1 MSMGLIMGK
10 RLAALAAAAV
20 AALVELATPA
30 AQAQLR
36 VDITEGLSRPMP
48 IAVPGFGTPLAAPTA
63 AGPTDAL
70 GRQVAQ
76 VIAANLAST
85 GLFAPV
91 ADASQTAYPQ
101 ALAPD
106 YVRWR
111 ALAAQALVTGFVQVQ
126 PDGSLTV
133 GCYLYDTFAE
143 QELVR
148 EGFVVEPGQWRRA
161 AHRCAD
167 RVYARLTGEAG
178 YFDSQIVYIAES
190 GPRTR
195 RIKRLAIMDQDGASH
210 RFLTNGQTLVLTPR
224 FSPNQARIAYV
235 RLADDQPQIWLYDA
249 ASGRHSPLG
258 DFPGMTLGPRFSPDG
273 RSLLLSMS
281 RAGNIDIYRY
291 DLATRALT
299 RLTDAPGIDT
309 SPSWSPDGRQI
320 VFESDRS
327 GGQQLY
333 IMNADGSGQRRI
345 SFGAGRYAEPAWSP
359 RGDLVAFT
367 RIGGGQLRV
376 GVMRPD
382 GSGERMLTDSWQD
395 EGPSWSPNGR
405 VIVFF
410 RTPRGGGDP
419 RLASVDLT
427 GRNLRLLATPLGAS
441 DPSWGPLRP

>member
-1 MSMGLIMGK
+1 MRLLNW
-10 RLAALAAAAV
+10 LAAWLVLAAAPAV
-20 AALVELATPA
+20 
-30 AQAQLR
+30 AQLR
-36 VDITEGLSRPMP
+36 VDITEGLARPMP
-48 IAVPGFGTPLAAPTA
+48 IAVPGFGTPVAAPTA

-76 VIAANLAST
+76 VIAANLSGT
-85 GLFAPV
+85 GLFAPL
-91 ADASQTAYPQ
+91 ADTAQIAYPQ

-106 YVRWR
+106 HARWR
-111 ALAAQALVTGFVQVQ
+111 GQAAQALVTGFVQVQ
-126 PDGSLTV
+126 GDGSITV
-133 GCYLYDTFAE
+133 GCYLYDPFAE
-143 QELVR
+143 AELLR
-148 EGFVVEPGQWRRA
+148 EGFVVEAGQWRRA

-167 RVYARLTGEAG
+167 RVYTRLTGEAG
-178 YFDSQIVYIAES
+178 YFDSQIVYVSET
-190 GPRTR
+190 GPAAR
-195 RIKRLAIMDQDGASH
+195 RIKRLAIMDQDGAGH

-224 FSPNQARIAYV
+224 FAPGQGRIAYV
-235 RLADDQPQIWLYDA
+235 RLADEQAQIWTYDV

-273 RSLLLSMS
+273 RALLLSMS

-291 DLATRALT
+291 DLSSRALT

-309 SPSWSPDGRQI
+309 APSWSPDGRQI

-333 IMNADGSGQRRI
+333 VMNADGSGLRRI
-345 SFGAGRYAEPAWSP
+345 SFGSGRYAEPAWSP
-359 RGDLVAFT
+359 RGDLIAFT

-382 GSGERMLTDSWQD
+382 GSAERMLTDSWQD

-405 VIVFF
+405 VLVFF
-410 RTPRGGGDP
+410 RTPRGGGGP

-427 GRNLRLLATPLGAS
+427 GRNLRPLATPLGAS

>member
-1 MSMGLIMGK
+1 MMVA
-10 RLAALAAAAV
+10 RLLL
-20 AALVELATPA
+20 ALVALWAAPAT
-30 AQAQLR
+30 AQLR
-36 VDITEGLSRPMP
+36 VDITEGLSQPMP
-48 IAVPGFGTPLAAPTA
+48 IAVPGFGTPVAAPTA

-85 GLFAPV
+85 GLFAPLADTGPV
-91 ADASQTAYPQ
+91 AYAQ
-101 ALAPD
+101 ALSPEHA
-106 YVRWR
+106 RWR
-111 ALAAQALVTGFVQVQ
+111 AQAAQALVTGFVQVQ
-126 PDGSLTV
+126 GDGSLIV
-133 GCYLYDTFAE
+133 GCYLYDPFAE
-143 QELVR
+143 QELLR
-148 EGFVVEPGQWRRA
+148 EGFAFEAGQWRRA

-167 RVYARLTGEAG
+167 RVYTRLTGEAG

-190 GPRTR
+190 GPRAR

-224 FSPNQARIAYV
+224 FAPNLGRIAYV
-235 RLADDQPQIWLYDA
+235 RLADDQPQIWIYDTQ
-249 ASGRHSPLG
+249 SGRHAPLG

-273 RSLLLSMS
+273 RSLLMSMS

-291 DLATRALT
+291 DLTTRALT

-309 SPSWSPDGRQI
+309 APSWSPDGRQI

-333 IMNADGSGQRRI
+333 IMNADGSGLRRI
-345 SFGAGRYAEPAWSP
+345 SFGSGRYAEPAWSP
-359 RGDLVAFT
+359 RGDLIAFT

-405 VIVFF
+405 VVLFF